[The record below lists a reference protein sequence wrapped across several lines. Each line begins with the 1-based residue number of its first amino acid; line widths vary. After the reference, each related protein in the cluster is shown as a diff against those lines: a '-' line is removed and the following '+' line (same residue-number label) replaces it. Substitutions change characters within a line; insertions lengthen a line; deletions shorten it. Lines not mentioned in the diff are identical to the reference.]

1 MSLTDDRGGRGVTL
15 GRMIACTGTIVP
27 SHALREDA
35 EAPRQAR
42 AFVRDH
48 LCPLHGDEALGAAQ
62 LVASEMVSHLL
73 VHGSP
78 PFELGVACSVT
89 EIRVTVTDHGE
100 RPRVESDEVDALRAA
115 LLEKVTR
122 EMGVEEVGGR
132 RTWWATLPT
141 GHLPRERPL
150 PGY

>member
-1 MSLTDDRGGRGVTL
+1 
-15 GRMIACTGTIVP
+15 MIVCTGTIVP
-27 SHALREDA
+27 SQLLREDA

-42 AFVRDH
+42 AFVRDQ

-78 PFELGVACSVT
+78 PFELGVSCSVT
-89 EIRVTVTDHGE
+89 EIQVTVTDHGE
-100 RPRVESDEVDALRAA
+100 QTPVESDEVDALRAA

-122 EMGVEEVGGR
+122 EMGVEEHAGR

-141 GHLPRERPL
+141 GHLPRQRPL
-150 PGY
+150 HGS